1 MKTSLQN
8 QSSEHNQV
16 ALLLPWYVN
25 KTLNRDEF
33 HLVEQHLKSCL
44 ICKIELTNQQ
54 KLSVSISQ
62 EDLLAPV
69 AHASFLQ
76 LKNRIHNNKTSSK
89 KKSEVHEK
97 LISLRLWFFNLSTKR
112 LISPHYPSIVLG
124 SLLLLTFSLI
134 FPAFDAKKQNIAN
147 TFQTLSS
154 SKNTAYKHNEIRLIF
169 SNEITQ
175 NEILKIL
182 QSVQGQIIAGPT
194 AQGVYRVRLGKEEI
208 NPENL
213 IKTLSILRDKKQV
226 IFSEP
231 AFTLSSTSKQNPG

>member
-1 MKTSLQN
+1 MKTSLKN
-8 QSSEHNQV
+8 QSSEHKQV
-16 ALLLPWYVN
+16 SLLLPWYVN

-33 HLVEQHLKSCL
+33 NLVDMHLKSCL
-44 ICKIELTNQQ
+44 ICKIELTSQQ
-54 KLSVSISQ
+54 KLAASIRQ

-76 LKNRIHNNKTSSK
+76 LKNRIHKNKSSSK

-97 LISLRLWFFNLSTKR
+97 LMSLRLWFLNLSTKR
-112 LISPHYPSIVLG
+112 LISPYYPSIVLG

-134 FPAFDAKKQNIAN
+134 FPAFDAEKQNIGN
-147 TFQTLSS
+147 NFHTLSH
-154 SKNTAYKHNEIRLIF
+154 SKHTDHKYNEIRLVF
-169 SNEITQ
+169 SNKITQ
-175 NEILKIL
+175 NEILQIL

-194 AQGVYRVRLGKEEI
+194 AQGVYRVRLGKGEI

-213 IKTLSILRDKKQV
+213 IKTLSILRNKKQV

-231 AFTLSSTSKQNPG
+231 AFTLSSTSNQNPG